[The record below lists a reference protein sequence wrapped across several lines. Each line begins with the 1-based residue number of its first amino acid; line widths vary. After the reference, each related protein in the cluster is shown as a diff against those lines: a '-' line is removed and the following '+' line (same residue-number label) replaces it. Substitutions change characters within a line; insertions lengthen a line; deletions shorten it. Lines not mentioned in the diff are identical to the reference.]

1 MNPTPISIHDRAV
14 RALRVLSTGKRPIT
28 RETSARRGQSGFV
41 FRSECYFIGGMMV
54 FPMTFSLLIGKGW
67 IEETEP
73 NKHGEQ
79 VFTIS
84 SAGRTFLQEILQ

>member
-14 RALRVLSTGKRPIT
+14 HALRVLSNGKRPIT

-54 FPMTFSLLIGKGW
+54 FPMTFSLLLGKGW
-67 IEETEP
+67 IEEVTP
-73 NKHGEQ
+73 NARGEQ
-79 VFTIS
+79 VYTIS
-84 SAGRTFLQEILQ
+84 PAGRTFLQEVLQ